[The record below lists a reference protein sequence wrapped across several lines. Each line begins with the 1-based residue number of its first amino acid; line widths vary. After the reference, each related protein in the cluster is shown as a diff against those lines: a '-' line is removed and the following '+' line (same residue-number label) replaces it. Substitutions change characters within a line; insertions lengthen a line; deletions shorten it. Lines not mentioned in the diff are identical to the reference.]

1 MRSWWLR
8 LENGVAKLE
17 ARECPM
23 PEPKPGEM
31 RIRVRAASLNRG
43 EFIYAHGAA
52 GDQEARPSGQEAAGE
67 VESMAEG
74 VVGWKVGD
82 RVMGRVRG
90 GGFGEY
96 ALVDAREALP
106 VPASLSWVEAAA
118 VPIVMMVTYDMLWE
132 QGELRLGEWLLVT
145 GVSSGVGVASLQMAK
160 LLGAK
165 VIGTSG
171 SKAKLERLA
180 EEGLD
185 VPLATRAADFSA
197 GVLAA
202 TGGKGTNLAVNNV
215 GGTMFAECVK
225 SLAYRGR
232 LATVG
237 YLDRTFRA
245 EIDIDALHAKRL
257 RLFGVSNRFR
267 TPAERAATVQGFIG
281 HIVPA
286 LADGR
291 IRPLV
296 DRTFGFDQLPAAKA
310 YMDSDAQ
317 VGKIVVGL

>member
-1 MRSWWLR
+1 MKSWWLR

-17 ARECPM
+17 ARECPK
-23 PEPKPGEM
+23 PEPRPGEM

-67 VESMAEG
+67 VESIAEG

-118 VPIVMMVTYDMLWE
+118 VPIVMMVTYDMLWD

-145 GVSSGVGVASLQMAK
+145 GVSSGVGVACLQMGK
-160 LLGAK
+160 LLGAR

-171 SKAKLERLA
+171 SKEKLEKLKA
-180 EEGLD
+180 NGLD
-185 VPLATRAADFSA
+185 GPGPTRKADFA
-197 GVLAA
+197 GAVKDA
-202 TGGKGTNLAVNNV
+202 TGGKGANLAVNNV
-215 GGTMFAECVK
+215 GGTMFAECVR

-237 YLDRTFRA
+237 YLDRTFKA
-245 EIDIDALHAKRL
+245 EIDIDALHSQRL

-267 TPAERAATVQGFIG
+267 TPAERAAMVLGFID
-281 HIVPA
+281 HILPA

-291 IRPLV
+291 LRPV
-296 DRTFGFDQLPAAKA
+296 IDRTFGFDELPAARS

-317 VGKIVVGL
+317 VGKIVVTL

>member
-1 MRSWWLR
+1 MKSWWLR
-8 LENGVAKLE
+8 LEQGAARLE
-17 ARECPM
+17 ARDAPV
-23 PEPKPGEM
+23 PEPRAGEL
-31 RIRVRAASLNRG
+31 RVRVKAASLNRG

-52 GDQEARPSGQEAAGE
+52 SAEPKPSGQEAAGE
-67 VESMAEG
+67 VDALGDG
-74 VVGWKVGD
+74 VTGWKRGD

-90 GGFGEY
+90 GGFAEY
-96 ALVDAREALP
+96 AIIDAREAMP
-106 VPASLSWVEAAA
+106 VPASLSWAEASA

-160 LLGAK
+160 LLGAR

-180 EEGLD
+180 AQGLD
-185 VPLATRAADFSA
+185 VALATRAPDFSA
-197 GVLAA
+197 GVLGA
-202 TGGKGTNLAVNNV
+202 TAGKGANLAVNNV

-225 SLAYRGR
+225 ALAYRGR

-237 YLDRTFRA
+237 YLDRSFRA
-245 EIDIDALHAKRL
+245 EIDIDALHSKRL

-267 TPAERAATVQGFIG
+267 TPAERAATVQGFVD

-291 IRPLV
+291 IRPLL
-296 DRTFGFDQLPAAKA
+296 DRTFGFDELPAAKA
-310 YMDSDAQ
+310 HMDSDAQ
-317 VGKIVVGL
+317 VGKIVVTL